1 MKHQNFIALA
11 TLGLCIYE
19 EAKHPYEKKEH
30 TPHESHATLIPN
42 KVNVYNISGRI
53 EFLEVNG
60 AVLATRNVNI

>member
-30 TPHESHATLIPN
+30 FHHESHTTLSPD
-42 KVNVYNISGRI
+42 KVNIYNISGRM

-60 AVLATRNVNI
+60 ATLATRNIII